1 MRRCAFLQRA
11 VAAEFVAVSTR
22 PIARRDGVVDCEEL
36 RGRPEKLMLRK
47 LALVQGLFYLATG
60 IWPLLDM
67 VSFQL
72 VTGPKTDLWLVR
84 TVGVLVAVVG
94 GVFLLGYRNRR
105 LTDELIVLAMGCALG
120 LAGIDLVYSLSGRIS
135 RVYLVD
141 AAVEIG
147 LAGLW
152 GYAR

>member
-1 MRRCAFLQRA
+1 
-11 VAAEFVAVSTR
+11 
-22 PIARRDGVVDCEEL
+22 
-36 RGRPEKLMLRK
+36 MLRK
-47 LALVQGLFYLATG
+47 LALIQGLVYLATG

-94 GVFLLGYRNRR
+94 GVLLLSYRSRR

-120 LAGIDLVYSLSGRIS
+120 LGAIDLVYSLSGRIS
-135 RVYLVD
+135 AVYLAD
-141 AAVEIG
+141 AAAEIG

-152 GYAR
+152 AYARLRT